1 MGSRYPHS
9 SGERSELAD
18 RVVRVNRVAKVVKG
32 GRKFSFSA
40 LIVVGDM
47 NGRVGSGIGKA
58 REVTEAIR
66 KGMEVAKRNMITV
79 PMVGTTIPH
88 EVLLKLGAARI
99 MLKPAAPGTGVISGG
114 AMRAV
119 IETAGIKDIL
129 TKSHG
134 TNNPINTVRATLA
147 ALQSL
152 RTAQQIAEL
161 RGKDVEQMVGKKL
174 AAAYAPTATAP
185 NAEAD
190 GGGKRRARAGRTS
203 TESNPHEKS
212 DRREAR
218 DPRDGR
224 IARLPPHA
232 ADARAAGQPG
242 RARHAEGGQVP
253 GRGRRRALRAAEA
266 QPLQDL
272 ALTLHQ
278 ETPKR
283 QLSDAAARPQAFAGR
298 PPPGGPDRPW
308 HRFRTRQ
315 DVRPRPEGTERAQ
328 RRLPPRLR
336 GRPDAA
342 VPAPPEAARFQE
354 PLQEGL
360 RGGQRL
366 QAQPLHRRIEGRRR
380 GAARSWPHPRG
391 RGAQDFGRR

>member
-1 MGSRYPHS
+1 MGGGGGRYQHGG
-9 SGERSELAD
+9 GERSELAD

-47 NGRVGSGIGKA
+47 NGRVGAGIGKA

-88 EVLLKLGAARI
+88 AVELKWGAARI

-174 AAAYAPTATAP
+174 AAAYAPTTPRGEAP
-185 NAEAD
+185 
-190 GGGKRRARAGRTS
+190 
-203 TESNPHEKS
+203 
-212 DRREAR
+212 
-218 DPRDGR
+218 
-224 IARLPPHA
+224 
-232 ADARAAGQPG
+232 
-242 RARHAEGGQVP
+242 
-253 GRGRRRALRAAEA
+253 AEA
-266 QPLQDL
+266 QG
-272 ALTLHQ
+272 A
-278 ETPKR
+278 KN
-283 QLSDAAARPQAFAGR
+283 
-298 PPPGGPDRPW
+298 GG
-308 HRFRTRQ
+308 
-315 DVRPRPEGTERAQ
+315 
-328 RRLPPRLR
+328 
-336 GRPDAA
+336 
-342 VPAPPEAARFQE
+342 
-354 PLQEGL
+354 
-360 RGGQRL
+360 
-366 QAQPLHRRIEGRRR
+366 
-380 GAARSWPHPRG
+380 
-391 RGAQDFGRR
+391 

>member
-9 SGERSELAD
+9 SGERSELTD

-47 NGRVGSGIGKA
+47 NGRVGAGIGKA

-88 EVLLKLGAARI
+88 EVRLKWGAARI

-147 ALQSL
+147 ALQQL

-161 RGKDVEQMVGKKL
+161 RGKEVEQIVGRRL
-174 AAAYAPTATAP
+174 ATAYRRQE
-185 NAEAD
+185 AEA
-190 GGGKRRARAGRTS
+190 R
-203 TESNPHEKS
+203 
-212 DRREAR
+212 
-218 DPRDGR
+218 
-224 IARLPPHA
+224 
-232 ADARAAGQPG
+232 
-242 RARHAEGGQVP
+242 
-253 GRGRRRALRAAEA
+253 
-266 QPLQDL
+266 
-272 ALTLHQ
+272 
-278 ETPKR
+278 
-283 QLSDAAARPQAFAGR
+283 R
-298 PPPGGPDRPW
+298 PPPP
-308 HRFRTRQ
+308 T
-315 DVRPRPEGTERAQ
+315 
-328 RRLPPRLR
+328 
-336 GRPDAA
+336 
-342 VPAPPEAARFQE
+342 AP
-354 PLQEGL
+354 
-360 RGGQRL
+360 
-366 QAQPLHRRIEGRRR
+366 
-380 GAARSWPHPRG
+380 SHPRG
-391 RGAQDFGRR
+391 DQMQPPTKTPRRRQPPRRPTARC